1 MIQKII
7 QIGNSIGVIIPK
19 ALSGNSLKPGERV
32 IVEKDPSSETYTI
45 SKNKKIGISSIT
57 PHFFAVLDRVNNQY
71 SKALKE
77 IARK

>member
-19 ALSGNSLKPGERV
+19 VLSGNHLKSGEAV
-32 IVEKDPSSETYTI
+32 NVEKDPASETYII
-45 SKNKKIGISSIT
+45 SKNKKTGISSVT

-71 SKALKE
+71 GKALRE
-77 IARK
+77 IAGR